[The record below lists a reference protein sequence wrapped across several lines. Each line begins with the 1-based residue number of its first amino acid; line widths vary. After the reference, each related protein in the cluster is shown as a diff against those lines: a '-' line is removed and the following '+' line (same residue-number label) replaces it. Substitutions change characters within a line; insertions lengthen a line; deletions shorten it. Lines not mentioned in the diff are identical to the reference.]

1 MIFPALLENNIPVFG
16 LLEVGI
22 AIGIVGITSWVILRS
37 LSKWNIVPKGD
48 AYLNESLELHT

>member
-22 AIGIVGITSWVILRS
+22 AIGIVGVTLWVVLRS

-48 AYLNESLELHT
+48 TYLNESLELHT